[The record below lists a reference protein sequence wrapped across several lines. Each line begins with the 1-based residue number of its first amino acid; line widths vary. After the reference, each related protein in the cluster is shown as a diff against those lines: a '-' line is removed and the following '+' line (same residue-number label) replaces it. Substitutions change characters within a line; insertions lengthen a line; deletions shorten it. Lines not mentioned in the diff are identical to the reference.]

1 MWYNWDNIGII
12 NIGIILGSYW
22 DHIGIYWYNDNCVM
36 DQSYTI
42 MGYFNTNIICD
53 NNGIVQLW
61 PNEQLFLA

>member
-1 MWYNWDNIGII
+1 MWYNWDH
-12 NIGIILGSYW
+12 IGIILGSYW
-22 DHIGIYWYNDNCVM
+22 GHIGIYWKNDNCVM

-42 MGYFNTNIICD
+42 MGHFNTNIICD